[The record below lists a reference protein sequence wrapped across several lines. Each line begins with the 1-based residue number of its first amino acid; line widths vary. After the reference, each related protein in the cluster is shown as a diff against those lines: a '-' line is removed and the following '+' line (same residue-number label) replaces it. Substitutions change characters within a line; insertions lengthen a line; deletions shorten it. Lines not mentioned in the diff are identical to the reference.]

1 MEVADKLKAY
11 IEDNGIKQTYIAE
24 KTGIDVKTLN
34 AILNGYVRLS
44 VDRLEAICK
53 VLKVSPKKFF
63 WLLRG
68 IDRKN
73 QRGF

>member
-44 VDRLEAICK
+44 GDRLEAICK

-63 WLLRG
+63 
-68 IDRKN
+68 
-73 QRGF
+73 

>member
-44 VDRLEAICK
+44 VDRLEAICN

-63 WLLRG
+63 
-68 IDRKN
+68 
-73 QRGF
+73 